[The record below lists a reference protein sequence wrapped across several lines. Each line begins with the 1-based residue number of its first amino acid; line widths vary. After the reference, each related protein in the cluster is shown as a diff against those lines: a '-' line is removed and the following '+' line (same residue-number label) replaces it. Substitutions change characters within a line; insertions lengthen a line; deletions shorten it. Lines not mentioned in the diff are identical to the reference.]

1 MRARVLDRMREQV
14 RLRQYVMTLHADEEM
29 DDDDL
34 TIFDV
39 ESAILNGKIIGR
51 QKDRK
56 TKERKYLVRGQTVD
70 GSEFVVVVTKFGR
83 TGRLVILTV
92 YIE

>member
-1 MRARVLDRMREQV
+1 MYERELKRMREKI
-14 RLRQYVMTLHADEEM
+14 RLRQYVMTIHADEEM

-39 ESAILNGKIIGR
+39 ENAILTGTVIER

-56 TKERKYLVRGQTVD
+56 TKEAKYLVRG
-70 GSEFVVVVTKFGR
+70 E
-83 TGRLVILTV
+83 IWM
-92 YIE
+92 E

>member
-1 MRARVLDRMREQV
+1 MDTHILKRIRDKIHY
-14 RLRQYVMTLHADEEM
+14 RQYVMTVHAEEEM

-34 TIFDV
+34 TIFDI
-39 ESAILNGKIIGR
+39 ENAILTGAIIER

-56 TKERKYLVRGQTVD
+56 TKETKYLVRGQTLD
-70 GSEFVVVVTKFGR
+70 GKRVVTVATKLGR
-83 TGRLVILTV
+83 TGKLVIITV